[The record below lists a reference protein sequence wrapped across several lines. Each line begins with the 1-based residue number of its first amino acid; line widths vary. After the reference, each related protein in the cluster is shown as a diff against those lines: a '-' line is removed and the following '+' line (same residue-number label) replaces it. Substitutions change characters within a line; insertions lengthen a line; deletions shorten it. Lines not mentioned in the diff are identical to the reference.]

1 MLLFFQLI
9 PDPITEP
16 KLLSSE
22 GTVMTTELSALTLL
36 LITTTALYSVVSWQL
51 IIEWINMP
59 IAALSIEA
67 FIYL

>member
-1 MLLFFQLI
+1 
-9 PDPITEP
+9 
-16 KLLSSE
+16 
-22 GTVMTTELSALTLL
+22 MTTELSALTLL